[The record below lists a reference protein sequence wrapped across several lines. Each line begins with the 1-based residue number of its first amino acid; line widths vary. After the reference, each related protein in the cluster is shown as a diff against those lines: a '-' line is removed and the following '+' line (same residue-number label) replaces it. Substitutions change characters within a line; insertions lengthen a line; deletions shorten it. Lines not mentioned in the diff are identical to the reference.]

1 MIFKHENWG
10 EDKHYSLVN
19 NGMGTWVLREF
30 VNRCKK
36 TELTLS
42 TEEMMVFKQKLKS
55 GGWYEYVRS

>member
-10 EDKHYSLVN
+10 EDKHYSLCN
-19 NGMGTWVLREF
+19 NGQGIWTLREF

-42 TEEMMVFKQKLKS
+42 TEEMMMFKQKLKS

>member
-10 EDKHYSLVN
+10 EDKYYSIVN
-19 NGMGTWVLREF
+19 NGMGTYILREF

-42 TEEMMVFKQKLKS
+42 TEEKIMFTQRLKEN
-55 GGWYEYVRS
+55 GWYEYVRS